1 MLRMSKKRKREWS
14 FFLNDKNRISYNTL
28 CRKCTNDC
36 KQSFRAAV
44 IVCPRYCSKRS
55 ARLQSHAALARPPTN
70 NPSYFQFP

>member
-1 MLRMSKKRKREWS
+1 MPRMSKKRKREWS